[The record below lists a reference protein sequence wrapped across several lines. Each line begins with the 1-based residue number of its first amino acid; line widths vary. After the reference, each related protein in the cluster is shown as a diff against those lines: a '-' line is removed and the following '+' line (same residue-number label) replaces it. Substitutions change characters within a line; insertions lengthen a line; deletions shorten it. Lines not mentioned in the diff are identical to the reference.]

1 MTARPLLYCRE
12 SALHFAPRSPK
23 FMAQLSVAALLLT
36 AAASADYTLE
46 LVANATGG
54 LSGSSNNYALTAATT
69 PGSHGTSASYTARTG
84 FAGQLGAP
92 VSLAISALAL
102 TVQETSTRQLAAELL
117 YDDGSRAPVSDVVWS
132 ILSGPVAQISSS
144 GLATPAAVYQDT
156 PAVVRGG
163 NGPFS
168 GDLTLTVLNSA
179 PDNYGSYAADG
190 LPDSW
195 QIQYFGFNAPKAGKY
210 DDFDGDEVG
219 NLIEFA
225 SGSHPASSASG
236 PQALRFA
243 GNTLVSPGKPI
254 TDYSPA
260 PNVLDHRVLFV
271 RRKDP
276 AARLSYGPQFS
287 RNLTT
292 WSNATTPLTVI
303 ADDGTFE
310 VVSVRFPVL
319 IGGLRS
325 SSKFFRLNV
334 SITPP

>member
-1 MTARPLLYCRE
+1 M
-12 SALHFAPRSPK
+12 
-23 FMAQLSVAALLLT
+23 V
-36 AAASADYTLE
+36 
-46 LVANATGG
+46 VG
-54 LSGSSNNYALTAATT
+54 
-69 PGSHGTSASYTARTG
+69 
-84 FAGQLGAP
+84 
-92 VSLAISALAL
+92 LAISAPSP
-102 TVQETSTRQLAAELL
+102 TIEETGTRQLAAELL
-117 YDDGSRAPVSDVVWS
+117 YDDGSRSPLSDVAWS
-132 ILSGPVAQISSS
+132 VLSGPVADISAT

-168 GDLTLTVLNSA
+168 GELTLTVLNSA
-179 PDNYGSYAADG
+179 PDNYGTYAADG
-190 LPDSW
+190 LPDTW
-195 QIQYFGFNAPKAGKY
+195 QIQYFGFDAPKAGKY

-225 SGSHPASSASG
+225 TGTHPASTASG

-243 GNTLVSPGKPI
+243 GNTLVSPGKPV

-260 PNVLDHRVLFV
+260 PNVLDYRVLFV

-287 RNLTT
+287 RNLAT

-310 VVSVRFPVL
+310 LVSVRFPTL
-319 IGGLRS
+319 IGGIRS